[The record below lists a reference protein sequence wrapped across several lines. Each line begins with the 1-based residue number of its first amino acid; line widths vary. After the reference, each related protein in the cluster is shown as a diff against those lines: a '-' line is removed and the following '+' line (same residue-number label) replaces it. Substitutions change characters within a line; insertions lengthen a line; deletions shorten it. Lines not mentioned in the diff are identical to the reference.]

1 MDYLEN
7 LDDEFLRI
15 MRLLRTP
22 EISLKIESLKKNQ
35 ELKLRLKLC
44 EIPKLTDPSSP
55 NVLFMLL
62 LYILLDEKY
71 IQNKSFVSIYNMV
84 FGGK

>member
-22 EISLKIESLKKNQ
+22 EISLKIECIKKIQ
-35 ELKLRLKLC
+35 ELKLKLKLC
-44 EIPKLTDPSSP
+44 ESTKLTDPSSP
-55 NVLFMLL
+55 NALFLFL

-71 IQNKSFVSIYNMV
+71 IQNR
-84 FGGK
+84 GL

>member
-22 EISLKIESLKKNQ
+22 EISLKIESLKKIQ